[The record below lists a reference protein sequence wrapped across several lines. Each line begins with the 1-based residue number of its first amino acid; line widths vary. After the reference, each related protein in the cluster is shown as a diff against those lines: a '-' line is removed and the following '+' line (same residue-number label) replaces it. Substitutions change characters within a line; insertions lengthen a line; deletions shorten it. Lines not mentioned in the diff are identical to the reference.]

1 MAEDGKNPNIPGA
14 PDEPVKKVE
23 TGFEADLN
31 TDSDSRNVLE
41 KIEQP
46 GGLEVEDMPE
56 SNELQERRR
65 KTKNRLQELSNIG
78 GEMPDSDGDP
88 FDDEEESGLM
98 DLLREANLSPRHL
111 KFCCSGVLGVLLL
124 IALFFGGKS
133 ALTWWSNR
141 PVEDD
146 EPVTEEPETPVE
158 EPSEDDYSFLDPSI
172 LGGILVGEDKAEED
186 PATDVG
192 ESLGDNSD
200 SGDSFS
206 DQINDFAKIYES
218 LQVDVNI
225 LLNNSDSRLSTL
237 RDYESELNYE
247 LYLAKQNLEA
257 LQNESNAFAEKFDAV
272 EASKDDLELNFFAE
286 LQDLDA
292 PAANAALNA
301 FVKQGQEIVRLR
313 ALFNAREKLISYY
326 EQALDVLELRIADIT
341 LNEEALVKGVKVV
354 ELEGSTLNLIIQE
367 EDL

>member
-1 MAEDGKNPNIPGA
+1 MAEDGKNPNIPGV

-23 TGFEADLN
+23 AGFEADLDM
-31 TDSDSRNVLE
+31 DSNSRNVLE
-41 KIEQP
+41 EIEQP

-78 GEMPDSDGDP
+78 GDMPDSDGDP

-111 KFCCSGVLGVLLL
+111 KFCCSGVVGVALLVG
-124 IALFFGGKS
+124 LFFGGKA
-133 ALTWWSNR
+133 ALTWWNNR
-141 PVEDD
+141 PVED
-146 EPVTEEPETPVE
+146 EPVVEEPETPVE
-158 EPSEDDYSFLDPSI
+158 EPNEDDYSFLDETI

-186 PATDVG
+186 PATDAG
-192 ESLGDNSD
+192 ENLGDNSD

-206 DQINDFAKIYES
+206 DQINDFAKIFES
-218 LQVDVNI
+218 LQVDVNV

-247 LYLAKQNLEA
+247 VYLAKQNLEA
-257 LQNESNAFAEKFDAV
+257 LQNESNSLVEKFDAV
-272 EASKDDLELNFFAE
+272 EASKDELEANFFVQ
-286 LQDLDA
+286 LQDLNA
-292 PAANAALNA
+292 PAANSALNA
-301 FVKQGQEIVRLR
+301 FVQQGQEIVRLR

-326 EQALDVLELRIADIT
+326 EQALDVLQLRIEDIT
-341 LNEEALVKGVKVV
+341 LNEEALVKGVQVV
-354 ELEGSTLNLIIQE
+354 ELEGSTLDLIIQV